1 MTTKMKTFR
10 RDKLR
15 RLIEA
20 GKVETVSTYH
30 FDDMTGESRSHRPM
44 KVAIKPADWHDQQPG
59 VCYLSEFEFTTKSGC
74 CYEKDGIITLIVH
87 GNSNYDFRI
96 RA

>member
-1 MTTKMKTFR
+1 MISTFR

-20 GKVETVSTYH
+20 GKVETVSTYS
-30 FDDMTGESRSHRPM
+30 FDDMHGASRGNKTMP
-44 KVAIKPADWHDQQPG
+44 VAIDPRDYRLRQPG
-59 VCYLSEFEFTTKSGC
+59 ICYIRDDEFTTKSGC
-74 CYEKDGIITLIVH
+74 CYVSDKASGIVTLIVH
-87 GNSNYDFRI
+87 GNSNYDLRI